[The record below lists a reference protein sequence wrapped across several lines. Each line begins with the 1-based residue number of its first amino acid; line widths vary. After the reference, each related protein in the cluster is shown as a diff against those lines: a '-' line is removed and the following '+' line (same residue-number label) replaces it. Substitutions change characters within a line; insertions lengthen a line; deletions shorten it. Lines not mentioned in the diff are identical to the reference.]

1 MKDQRGLYY
10 YPFIQNKKVRMYV
23 SEAQGSIRFRLWSSE
38 DSKLWEEHGWV
49 PYEAIR
55 QAGFLFDAKKSNFD
69 PGQAY
74 NIEIAKLLL
83 KEAGET
89 QYLSD
94 QC

>member
-10 YPFIQNKKVRMYV
+10 YPFIQNKRVRMYV
-23 SEAQGSIRFRLWSSE
+23 SEAEGSIRFRLWSSE
-38 DSKLWEEHGWV
+38 DPKLWEEHGWI

-55 QAGFLFDAKKSNFD
+55 QARFLFEAKKSNFD

-89 QYLSD
+89 QYLSG